1 MNLPLYNT
9 ATVRDEAVATD
20 LPVPPAPQ
28 PDPTAIE
35 HHLDANEL
43 ALREHQRHVREASY
57 APPPIDFFRVH

>member
-1 MNLPLYNT
+1 MNLPLYNP
-9 ATVRDEAVATD
+9 APLRDEAPAPD
-20 LPVPPAPQ
+20 PVPAVPA
-28 PDPTAIE
+28 DATSIN